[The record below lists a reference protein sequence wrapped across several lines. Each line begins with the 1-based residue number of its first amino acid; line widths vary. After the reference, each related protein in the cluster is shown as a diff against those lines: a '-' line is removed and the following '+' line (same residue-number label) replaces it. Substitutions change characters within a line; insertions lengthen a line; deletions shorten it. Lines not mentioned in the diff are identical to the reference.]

1 MKVKVKTEFQDK
13 YTGELHKTGDVLDL
27 NVQRINEILKVGCF
41 VELVERSEQSE
52 LKQSPVENADVGG
65 QTEEIMK
72 QTGRRKRTK

>member
-41 VELVERSEQSE
+41 VELVEQY
-52 LKQSPVENADVGG
+52 PIENADVGE
-65 QTEEIMK
+65 QTEETMK